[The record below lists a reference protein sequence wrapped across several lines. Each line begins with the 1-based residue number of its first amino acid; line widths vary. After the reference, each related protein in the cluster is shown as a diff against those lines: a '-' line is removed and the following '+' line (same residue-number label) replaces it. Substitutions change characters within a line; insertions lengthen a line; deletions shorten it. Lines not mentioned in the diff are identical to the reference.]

1 MSPPII
7 NCVPGTQLIILYP
20 KSGSRVYQLRT
31 FAAVDKLRP
40 KSNHAHC
47 QLSHRATVDDHVDTR
62 SPRYAVYR
70 PRTRYEVDKPFPPPV
85 LTGMPDYQPQH
96 NVEVDNPGPV
106 DRSPSFGPRWD
117 SNRTCCC
124 SHCSAPVWEAP
135 RTLAVS
141 VWGPGRSRRPR
152 PVPRLAASLTRAAAG
167 IGPTRRGCPRA
178 DGDTTENEHAIRL
191 RRPPLHPYEGGTM
204 PAGTTITSPTRG
216 RADS

>member
-1 MSPPII
+1 MPVYQAQHHVAPDKRTTL
-7 NCVPGTQLIILYP
+7 VPS
-20 KSGSRVYQLRT
+20 SGSRVYQLRT

-40 KSNHAHC
+40 KSNHAHY
-47 QLSHRATVDDHVDTR
+47 QLSHRATVDNHVDTR

-70 PRTRYEVDKPFPPPV
+70 PRTRYEVDKPFSPPV

-124 SHCSAPVWEAP
+124 SHCSAPAWEAL

-141 VWGPGRSRRPR
+141 VWGSRPFAAPSPCPAANGIPDTGGGRYRPD
-152 PVPRLAASLTRAAAG
+152 PAWMS
-167 IGPTRRGCPRA
+167 
-178 DGDTTENEHAIRL
+178 
-191 RRPPLHPYEGGTM
+191 EGGRRHNRKRACNQTPP
-204 PAGTTITSPTRG
+204 PAPSPV
-216 RADS
+216 